1 MRTSGGGVGAAPTV
15 VVHAETDAT
24 NVAVSRIDG
33 SRRGEDR
40 RHMGLPIMTRPRWEH
55 GVMTGSSIAE
65 TGPARLEQ
73 RPTGV
78 ALALA
83 DAVSLVTFVAVGLRS
98 HRIGAIAEIAARN
111 AVPLAVTWIVVSVAV
126 GTYRRRDLSSLA
138 ITWAIAVPVALL
150 VRTWWV
156 GSPQGGRIVVFV
168 AVGLAFTLLFLVLGR
183 VILAAFVRM
192 RPVWRRRP

>member
-1 MRTSGGGVGAAPTV
+1 MS
-15 VVHAETDAT
+15 
-24 NVAVSRIDG
+24 
-33 SRRGEDR
+33 
-40 RHMGLPIMTRPRWEH
+40 
-55 GVMTGSSIAE
+55 GSSIAE

-83 DAVSLVTFVAVGLRS
+83 DAVALVTFVAVGLRS
-98 HRIGAIAEIAARN
+98 HRIGAIAEVAARN

-126 GTYRRRDLSSLA
+126 GTYRRRDLSSLV

-183 VILAAFVRM
+183 VAVAAFARV